1 MHMTDKNKHAVALG
15 SIKSERKAQ
24 SSRENG
30 KKGGRPRKPME
41 IPLTQG
47 KVALV
52 AREDYAELIKYKWIA
67 FKNGG
72 RYYAVRNNSRSER
85 RCGAPIRIHMHRQI
99 TEAPNDMFVD
109 HIDMDGLNNTKTNL
123 RVCTKSQNMQNRP
136 KTALNRSGFKGV
148 SFDKARGK
156 WTSHIQSNKKLL
168 ALGRFDTPLEAYKA
182 YCEACVKYHG
192 EFARTK

>member
-1 MHMTDKNKHAVALG
+1 MTEKNKHAVALG
-15 SIKSERKAQ
+15 SIKSERKSV

-52 AREDYAELIKYKWIA
+52 DKEDYEELMKYKWQADKIGNTFYA
-67 FKNGG
+67 IRRTKRDTNGKQKKI
-72 RYYAVRNNSRSER
+72 Y
-85 RCGAPIRIHMHRQI
+85 MHRVVMPYGKEI
-99 TEAPNDMFVD
+99 D
-109 HIDMDGLNNTKTNL
+109 HVNGNGIDNTKINL
-123 RVCTKSQNMQNRP
+123 RACTHAENLTNSGIRTNNK
-136 KTALNRSGFKGV
+136 SGFKGV
-148 SFDKARGK
+148 SFCKRDERWVARITISGK
-156 WTSHIQSNKKLL
+156 YKFI
-168 ALGRFDTPLEAYKA
+168 GRFDTPLEAYKA